1 MGEYIPNALFCAL
14 DDQHEP
20 FSVETCGPAIG
31 AFPSFLAETKYQ
43 DLTSNKY
50 TPFQKG
56 HNTELS
62 SFQWLI
68 QQPKLFGA
76 MQQLMTALQSGD
88 WMEGFDLLDNAVR
101 GVSNPFFVDVGG
113 GHGHQ
118 CVRLKNKYP
127 NLQGHLVLQD
137 LPHAVDQ
144 LPPIDGVKI
153 MAQDFFEKQGI
164 EGKLTPFYP
173 S

>member
-1 MGEYIPNALFCAL
+1 MISFRF
-14 DDQHEP
+14 D
-20 FSVETCGPAIG
+20 TCGPAIG
-31 AFPSFLAETKYQ
+31 AFPSFLAETSYQ

-76 MQQLMTALQSGD
+76 MQQLMTALQSSD
-88 WMEGFDLLDNAVR
+88 WISAFDLLDNAVR
-101 GVSNPFFVDVGG
+101 DVSSPEPDQSEKPFFVDVGG

-118 CVRLKNKYP
+118 CVQLRNKYP
-127 NLQGHLVLQD
+127 NLKGHLVLQD

-164 EGKLTPFYP
+164 EGKLSPFYRP
-173 S
+173 QDNRRIWY